1 LRADV
6 AGQVMI
12 KCLLSGM
19 PECKF
24 GMNDKVVMSKE
35 SRNPSNP
42 NAPKKG
48 GVVIDDVAFHQC
60 VRLGKFDSDRTINF
74 VPPDGDFELMRYRT
88 TEHINLPFK
97 ILPIVNEIGRSRVEA
112 SITVKSNFDNKLFG
126 TNIVIKIPIPK
137 NSATCKLISTNGR
150 AKYVPEHDAIIWK
163 IKRFPGG
170 AEYTL
175 RADVGLISTVN
186 VKSKWSRPP
195 ISMEFHVPMFTAS
208 SFQVRFLKV
217 VEKSNYTS
225 VKWVRYVTKA
235 GHYTCRI

>member
-1 LRADV
+1 
-6 AGQVMI
+6 
-12 KCLLSGM
+12 
-19 PECKF
+19 
-24 GMNDKVVMSKE
+24 
-35 SRNPSNP
+35 
-42 NAPKKG
+42 
-48 GVVIDDVAFHQC
+48 
-60 VRLGKFDSDRTINF
+60 

-88 TEHINLPFK
+88 TDHINLPFK
-97 ILPIVNEIGRSRVEA
+97 ILPIINEIGRSRVEA
-112 SITVKSNFDNKLFG
+112 SITVKSNFDAKLFG
-126 TNIVIKIPIPK
+126 TNILIKIPIPK
-137 NSATCKLISTNGR
+137 NTSTCKLICTNGR
-150 AKYVPEHDAIIWK
+150 AKYFPEQDAIIWK

-217 VEKSNYTS
+217 VEKSNYSS